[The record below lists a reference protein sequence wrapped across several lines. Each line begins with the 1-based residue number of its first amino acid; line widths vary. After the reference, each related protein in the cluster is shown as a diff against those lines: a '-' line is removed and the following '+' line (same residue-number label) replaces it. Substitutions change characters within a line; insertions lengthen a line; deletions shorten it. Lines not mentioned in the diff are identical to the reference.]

1 MSEKIEEHN
10 KEEIIKKDI
19 LGDTKKQGNDEIF
32 EFVEENTESHQNEEI
47 KLKDEKEISH
57 IVNAI
62 ENSVDE
68 NFESKNE
75 IEKKT
80 ENEKIDHVPE
90 PNCCENEKNNVNKD
104 EKNQIYKEEQNISN
118 SQENKD
124 NPNKDLFEFTEESNN
139 HIDKEQISLIK
150 DIEEKQTD
158 NYDELNKNDDKNED
172 VFEFTE
178 DPDTNTIENFKPT
191 TENIIEIEKTDG
203 SFKEAEPVLQIPLE
217 NLENSKEVQNKVE
230 IHENSIK
237 ENENKENIVLENLNK
252 ENPIDVPHIEESSVM
267 HKTENENKNEIEFSK
282 VVEENKLER
291 VVDSSVGD
299 NNKENVDFEFAEE
312 ESNQPDSKLLEDKTI
327 SPIHIDQSIQDL
339 NQVITPKDEE
349 EEEQSKPVSSIEV
362 NDNEFT
368 FPSNEEKQDSN
379 KNEITHNEENIK
391 FTTNYKIQENDFEF
405 NEVEEQH
412 DLNQNAI
419 LDNKVNQVICEQEKI
434 PSDDK
439 VNNDEEFEF
448 KEIIENQQEHI
459 SEEKITSSNMD
470 NIITNLNDNKGVTN
484 HENEFNEEGIKHENK
499 INEIYPQEDIK
510 VSENNKLEEDFEFN
524 EIEEKHEIKTHEI
537 NNQNIEISKPDE
549 IKRDNS
555 EDFEFN
561 DVEENGESKSSDK
574 ITQHKQEKV
583 EEKINGEVDFEFSDV
598 EQNQET
604 KNLETVNHE
613 SEMNKIAENKKL
625 DEEDFEFN
633 EVEEVT
639 DNQINK
645 HPEIN
650 NNEIIS
656 TVVNEEIKKHENK
669 VDEDDFEFNEV
680 EENQDDNQN
689 NILTQ
694 NNASNTLVQNDRVKS
709 PAKKAEDDDEFDFVE
724 EEENT
729 IQLNLEDQAE
739 EKKPKASVN
748 DDFDF
753 VEESEESPSEPE
765 NNITPSA
772 HVNTQTQ
779 FQKIP
784 LGKNSEIISNLFLQY
799 KEKYPSDL
807 IISDKNKYDKNQ
819 PQPQQIPSNENIKN
833 FHLDIE
839 KTNLSLKKIISSIP
853 KFKTEPEINI
863 RSLKVEDITSLPK
876 NFENLKKNKKGI
888 KLQNT
893 FSEFSNSSIKKL
905 YFKYI
910 DLKNI
915 YQNSQSVVM
924 SENSNK
930 ESINN
935 FAEEKNLKD
944 FKEEVSPFNENL
956 NGKSNKDLPR
966 TEEHNSE
973 EFNEVEEGGHVKTVP
988 SSNIKIEV
996 PTKQKSS
1003 ALDEIQIPE
1012 ENEDF
1017 NFEKS
1022 SNKVVKNKIEIDQ
1035 ALYSIVAPIENLKNE
1050 KNDEKIIQTND
1061 NMDNIDNQVQSS
1073 QPAYD
1078 EDKMIEMLKQL
1089 SKNKDS
1095 EKIKPERREE
1105 EINDEEF
1112 SKVIATL
1119 PNYNFMLSR
1128 FVEYPDS
1135 IFNI

>member
-10 KEEIIKKDI
+10 KEEIIKEPI
-19 LGDTKKQGNDEIF
+19 LEDTKKQDNDEIF
-32 EFVEENTESHQNEEI
+32 EFVEENTEIHQKEEI

-62 ENSVDE
+62 SVDE
-68 NFESKNE
+68 NVESKHE

-80 ENEKIDHVPE
+80 ENKKIDHIPE
-90 PNCCENEKNNVNKD
+90 PFCCENEKNNVNKD
-104 EKNQIYKEEQNISN
+104 EKNQIDKEEQNTRNSN
-118 SQENKD
+118 ENKD
-124 NPNKDLFEFTEESNN
+124 NPNKDLSKFTEGLNN
-139 HIDKEQISLIK
+139 HIDKEQTSLIK

-158 NYDELNKNDDKNED
+158 NYDELNKKDDKNED
-172 VFEFTE
+172 VFEFTK
-178 DPDTNTIENFKPT
+178 DPETNTIENFMPIADNSLEKD
-191 TENIIEIEKTDG
+191 KTDG
-203 SFKEAEPVLQIPLE
+203 SFKEAESQLQVHLKNIE
-217 NLENSKEVQNKVE
+217 NMENSQNKVE

-252 ENPIDVPHIEESSVM
+252 ENRIDVPHIEESSVM
-267 HKTENENKNEIEFSK
+267 HKTENENKNEIEFSE
-282 VVEENKLER
+282 VVEEKKLER

-299 NNKENVDFEFAEE
+299 NNKENVDFKFAED
-312 ESNQPDSKLLEDKTI
+312 ESNQPDSKLLEDKII
-327 SPIHIDQSIQDL
+327 SKVHIDESKEDL
-339 NQVITPKDEE
+339 NQVITHKDEE

-362 NDNEFT
+362 NDDEFT

-379 KNEITHNEENIK
+379 KNEITHNEEN
-391 FTTNYKIQENDFEF
+391 DFEF
-405 NEVEEQH
+405 NEVEEKH
-412 DLNQNAI
+412 DLNQNLI
-419 LDNKVNQVICEQEKI
+419 DSKVNQVIGEQEKI

-439 VNNDEEFEF
+439 VNNDEQFEF
-448 KEIIENQQEHI
+448 NEIIENQQEHN

-470 NIITNLNDNKGVTN
+470 NILTNTSDNKDATN
-484 HENEFNEEGIKHENK
+484 HVNEYNEEGKKNENK
-499 INEIYPQEDIK
+499 VNEIYPQEEIK
-510 VSENNKLEEDFEFN
+510 VPENNKLEEDFEFN
-524 EIEEKHEIKTHEI
+524 EVEEKHDIKTDEI

-549 IKRDNS
+549 IKKESS

-561 DVEENGESKSSDK
+561 DVEENDESKSSEK
-574 ITQHKQEKV
+574 ITQDKQEKV
-583 EEKINGEVDFEFSDV
+583 EEKINEEVDFEFNDV
-598 EQNQET
+598 EENQET
-604 KNLETVNHE
+604 KNMGTVNHE
-613 SEMNKIAENKKL
+613 SEMNKIEENKKL

-645 HPEIN
+645 DSEINN

-656 TVVNEEIKKHENK
+656 TVVNEEIKKQENK

-694 NNASNTLVQNDRVKS
+694 NNESDATIQNDIVKS
-709 PAKKAEDDDEFDFVE
+709 SPSKKEVEKQAEDDDEFDFVE

-729 IQLNLEDQAE
+729 IQLNLEDETE
-739 EKKPKASVN
+739 EKKPKASAN

-753 VEESEESPSEPE
+753 VEESEESPSEPQK
-765 NNITPSA
+765 NITPST
-772 HVNTQTQ
+772 HVNTQPQ

-784 LGKNSEIISNLFLQY
+784 IGKNSEIISNLFLQY

-807 IISDKNKYDKNQ
+807 IISDKNKNDKNQ

-839 KTNLSLKKIISSIP
+839 KSNLSLKKIISSIP

-930 ESINN
+930 ESITNLT
-935 FAEEKNLKD
+935 EEKNLKE
-944 FKEEVSPFNENL
+944 FKEEVSPFNQNL

-973 EFNEVEEGGHVKTVP
+973 EFTEVEEGGHVKTVP
-988 SSNIKIEV
+988 RSNIKIEV

-1022 SNKVVKNKIEIDQ
+1022 SSKVVKNKIEIDQ
-1035 ALYSIVAPIENLKNE
+1035 DLYSIVAPLENLKNE
-1050 KNDEKIIQTND
+1050 KNSEKIIQTND
-1061 NMDNIDNQVQSS
+1061 NHDQVQSS

-1105 EINDEEF
+1105 EVNDEEF

-1135 IFNI
+1135 LFNI